1 MDLFD
6 LGRAFLG
13 HTRLFL
19 TLPDSIGIVTGFFD
33 KLGLLDVGDSTG
45 TGLLD
50 STDTSGSTGTITGGF
65 DSLGFLY
72 IIGSRGNIHFFF
84 DLKIVRVRLTV
95 RLKSTVAQSRIW

>member
-1 MDLFD
+1 MDLFNF
-6 LGRAFLG
+6 GRAFLG

-45 TGLLD
+45 AGPLD
-50 STDTSGSTGTITGGF
+50 STDTSSSTGTITGGF
-65 DSLGFLY
+65 NSLGFLY
-72 IIGSRGNIHFFF
+72 IIGSRGNVNFFF

-95 RLKSTVAQSRIW
+95 RLKSTVARSRI